1 MVTLRGTS
9 GEGRY
14 QPDIIAWRGFASIGH
29 ILSVVTP
36 PVPEHDA
43 LIGQVVLGRYEVEA
57 RVAQGGFAVV
67 YRARHQ
73 ELGVPVA
80 IKVLTAA
87 DRFAG
92 AARRL
97 YLAQFRQE
105 AVTLASL
112 NHPALVRVLDV
123 GTVGGDEAERPCM
136 AMEWLEGV
144 SLEDELATR
153 AGAGRGPREALALLR
168 PAFDGLACAHD
179 AGVSHRDLKPSN
191 LMRVT
196 ARRGE
201 PGLRVIDFGVAKV
214 DPEADGPGGGSTSTA
229 SPITGYTAAYAA
241 PEQITRSRTGPWTD
255 VHALALLLVEV
266 LRGAPGLHTPRGRR
280 AAGGDPLRRAPDPR
294 PLRPARGA
302 VGGGP
307 AARVAPHPRRASAQ
321 RRRAV
326 GGAQRHRRRGPAR
339 VGARRDAPAVT
350 VTQPA
355 LAPGRAR
362 RGGCWA
368 RSRASRS
375 SPSPCPWHGRAACA
389 RPPSRP
395 RGGTPDP
402 SPKHRGARGFERLA
416 PRRPRRFRRP
426 RHATSWRSRRAPH
439 EGAARVCDGP
449 CPARGADAGAARG
462 GGAEEPRVVVE

>member
-1 MVTLRGTS
+1 MVMVTLRGTS

-266 LRGAPGLHTPRGRR
+266 LRGAPAYTHREGAELLEEILSAERPTPGRFGLRVGPWEEV
-280 AAGGDPLRRAPDPR
+280 LRRALHRIPDARPR
-294 PLRPARGA
+294 SAGELWGELSDTVDEAQRAWERTE
-302 VGGGP
+302 P
-307 AARVAPHPRRASAQ
+307 AAP
-321 RRRAV
+321 
-326 GGAQRHRRRGPAR
+326 
-339 VGARRDAPAVT
+339 

-355 LAPGRAR
+355 LAPPRAPR
-362 RGGCWA
+362 RMLALFAGLALLAIAVPVAWTRRVRA
-368 RSRASRS
+368 TPVTTSRRD
-375 SPSPCPWHGRAACA
+375 P
-389 RPPSRP
+389 RPITQVPVAQGLRETPPPAPPALPTPAP
-395 RGGTPDP
+395 RDLV
-402 SPKHRGARGFERLA
+402 ALA
-416 PRRPRRFRRP
+416 PRPTKALRVV
-426 RHATSWRSRRAPH
+426 RRAL
-439 EGAARVCDGP
+439 
-449 CPARGADAGAARG
+449 PARGADAGAARG

>member
-1 MVTLRGTS
+1 MVTPS
-9 GEGRY
+9 
-14 QPDIIAWRGFASIGH
+14 
-29 ILSVVTP
+29 
-36 PVPEHDA
+36 VPERDP
-43 LIGQVVLGRYEVEA
+43 LIGEVVLGRYEVEA

-73 ELGVPVA
+73 VLGVPVA

-153 AGAGRGPREALALLR
+153 AGVGRGPREALALLR

-191 LMRVT
+191 LMRVM

-229 SPITGYTAAYAA
+229 SPLAGYTAAYAA
-241 PEQITRSRTGPWTD
+241 PEQISRSRTGPWTD

-266 LRGAPGLHTPRGRR
+266 LRGARAYAHREGAELLEEILAAERPTPARFGLRVGPWEEI
-280 AAGGDPLRRAPDPR
+280 LRRALHRSPDARPRTAGAMWSELSDTVDEAQRAWEQTTVPEASATSPTVPLPRRTVALFAGIALLAIAVPVGWMRRARPTPAPPSTLARPVTEVPVAQGVRDVSAPPSPPAPTPAPRDPAAVAPR
-294 PLRPARGA
+294 PTK
-302 VGGGP
+302 V
-307 AARVAPHPRRASAQ
+307 
-321 RRRAV
+321 
-326 GGAQRHRRRGPAR
+326 RRGVRRVVPAR
-339 VGARRDAPAVT
+339 VGDAGSARPAV
-350 VTQPA
+350 
-355 LAPGRAR
+355 
-362 RGGCWA
+362 
-368 RSRASRS
+368 
-375 SPSPCPWHGRAACA
+375 AA
-389 RPPSRP
+389 
-395 RGGTPDP
+395 
-402 SPKHRGARGFERLA
+402 
-416 PRRPRRFRRP
+416 
-426 RHATSWRSRRAPH
+426 
-439 EGAARVCDGP
+439 
-449 CPARGADAGAARG
+449 
-462 GGAEEPRVVVE
+462 EPRVVVE